1 MRSSLILA
9 VVLTAL
15 TIAAGCWT
23 GHTAQTLSE
32 KYISA
37 AEELLIFTRQAEWSR
52 AQEAIAA
59 YHADWRRIVP
69 WLQILINH
77 EDIDDVTLSL
87 TRLQTAVAR
96 QDAAECAYACAE
108 LLENARHIYHR
119 DALTLGNI
127 L

>member
-1 MRSSLILA
+1 MRSSL
-9 VVLTAL
+9 VLSIVLLML

-23 GHTAQTLSE
+23 GSIAGSLSDR
-32 KYISA
+32 YRSA
-37 AEELLIFTRQAEWSR
+37 AEELHILTRAADWARAAEV
-52 AQEAIAA
+52 AAA
-59 YHADWRRIVP
+59 YTEDWHRTVP

-87 TRLQTAVAR
+87 TRLESAIAQ

-108 LLENARHIYHR
+108 LKENAGHIYHR
-119 DALTLGNI
+119 DAFTLGNV